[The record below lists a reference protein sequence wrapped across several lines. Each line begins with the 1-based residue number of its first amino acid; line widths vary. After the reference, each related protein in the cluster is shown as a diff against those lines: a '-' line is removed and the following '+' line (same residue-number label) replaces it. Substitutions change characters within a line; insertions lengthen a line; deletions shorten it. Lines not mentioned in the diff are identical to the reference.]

1 MPLNR
6 ANSLGNVSSVQNLDI
21 YFLLKHSETGHSLC
35 IFKSE
40 IPVLRLFVTYLQCK
54 NTSGIVQNKHA

>member
-6 ANSLGNVSSVQNLDI
+6 ANPLGNVSSVQNLDI
-21 YFLLKHSETGHSLC
+21 YFLLKHNETRHSLC
-35 IFKSE
+35 HFKSK
-40 IPVLRLFVTYLQCK
+40 IPVLWPFVTYLQCK

>member
-6 ANSLGNVSSVQNLDI
+6 ANSLGNVISVQNLDI

-40 IPVLRLFVTYLQCK
+40 IPVL
-54 NTSGIVQNKHA
+54 

>member
-1 MPLNR
+1 M
-6 ANSLGNVSSVQNLDI
+6 SSVQNLDI

-40 IPVLRLFVTYLQCK
+40 IPVL
-54 NTSGIVQNKHA
+54 